1 MANGDTVVAQSTPY
15 GYGGIGVVRVSGPG
29 AIKILAGLLGVPKI
43 KLRDIKPRKA
53 YKKTI
58 LDENNNPF
66 DDVIVTLYKKPKS
79 YT

>member
-1 MANGDTVVAQSTPY
+1 MANGDTVVAQSTQY

-66 DDVIVTLYKKPKS
+66 DDAIVTL
-79 YT
+79 